1 MSFLDTTHKRKSF
14 TLTTAL
20 LSALLVLLFYI
31 GLSYLDPP
39 IESGISV
46 NFGTTDYGSGNVQPK
61 EPVKSQPEVQP
72 EPLEPVAP
80 IEEAQPEEAEATPPP
95 EEVQKVEEVVTQNN
109 EESLVIKQQKE
120 AEAKRKA
127 EAEAEAKR
135 KAEAEAKRKAE
146 AEAEAK
152 RKAEEERIRKEQ
164 EAKKKSLDALMGGLN
179 SSEGTASGS
188 EGDDQRSGDKGQTD
202 GDPYASSYYGD
213 GSGSGGRGYG
223 LGGRSLT
230 SRDKFT
236 QQCNE
241 QGTVVVEIEV
251 DRSGNVVKTT
261 PGVKGSTNTAQC
273 LLDAAV
279 KTARS
284 FKWNADSQ
292 APSRQV
298 GYVVVKF
305 DLGE

>member
-1 MSFLDTTHKRKSF
+1 MSLFNTIHKRKSF
-14 TLTTAL
+14 TLTTVLLTAL
-20 LSALLVLLFYI
+20 LILFFYI

-46 NFGTTDYGSGNVQPK
+46 NFGTTDFGSGNVQPK
-61 EPVKSQPEVQP
+61 EPVKSQPQKQP
-72 EPLEPVAP
+72 EPTEAVTPV
-80 IEEAQPEEAEATPPP
+80 EEAQPEEAAPSQSA
-95 EEVQKVEEVVTQNN
+95 EVETEEVVTQDN

-135 KAEAEAKRKAE
+135 QAEAEAKRKAE

-152 RKAEEERIRKEQ
+152 RQAEAERIKREQ
-164 EAKKKSLDALMGGLN
+164 EAKKQSLDALMGGLN

-188 EGDDQRSGDKGQTD
+188 EGNDNRQGDKGQID
-202 GDPYASSYYGD
+202 GDPYATSYYGSA
-213 GSGSGGRGYG
+213 GSGTGGTGYG
-223 LGGRSLT
+223 LSGRSLK
-230 SRDKFT
+230 SSDKFV

-273 LLDAAV
+273 LLEAAS
-279 KTARS
+279 KTAKS
-284 FKWNADSQ
+284 YKWNADSE
-292 APSRQV
+292 APTRQI
-298 GYVVVKF
+298 GFVVVNFK
-305 DLGE
+305 LGE